1 MSLENFDEYADPVT
15 PSARVA
21 GFRNPGRGAPGK
33 QVAARSGARTGVL
46 HTFIKGIRRI
56 VNSKS

>member
-21 GFRNPGRGAPGK
+21 GFRNPGRGATEK
-33 QVAARSGARTGVL
+33 RVAARSGARTGYCTL
-46 HTFIKGIRRI
+46 SLKEFGGL
-56 VNSKS
+56 